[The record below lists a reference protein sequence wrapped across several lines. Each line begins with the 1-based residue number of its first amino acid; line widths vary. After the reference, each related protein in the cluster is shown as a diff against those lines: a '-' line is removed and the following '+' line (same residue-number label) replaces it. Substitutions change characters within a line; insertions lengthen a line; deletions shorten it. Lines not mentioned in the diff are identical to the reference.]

1 MMYIKSTSSDKDA
14 YRSIAYYVEFY
25 IFYITIYIFFVLICY
40 KQYQKWESVSILK
53 IKAVF
58 N

>member
-1 MMYIKSTSSDKDA
+1 MYIKSTSSDKDA
-14 YRSIAYYVEFY
+14 YRSIAHYVEFY
-25 IFYITIYIFFVLICY
+25 IFYITIYMFLMLIWY
-40 KQYQKWESVSILK
+40 KWYQKWESVSILK